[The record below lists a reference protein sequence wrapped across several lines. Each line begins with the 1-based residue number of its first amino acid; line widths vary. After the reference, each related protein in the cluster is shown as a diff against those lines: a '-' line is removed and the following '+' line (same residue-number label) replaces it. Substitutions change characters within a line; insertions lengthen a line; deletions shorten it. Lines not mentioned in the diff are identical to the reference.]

1 MRNVRA
7 TSNFLNS
14 ASRDVNSPTPGNSD
28 IFFFSRSY
36 ELVCISNAPLN
47 NLWVC
52 LSFEGF
58 TVSRNPDGQENH
70 ACFVFVVF
78 LREIF
83 LTYFYTDILFCIS
96 HLGEENVSFCFLLNV
111 RLLIKEGRSFWIVV
125 FRDLNLK

>member
-7 TSNFLNS
+7 TSTFLTS
-14 ASRDVNSPTPGNSD
+14 ASRDVNVLTPGNSD

-78 LREIF
+78 FTRDLPHIF
-83 LTYFYTDILFCIS
+83 LHGDLIL
-96 HLGEENVSFCFLLNV
+96 HKSF
-111 RLLIKEGRSFWIVV
+111 R
-125 FRDLNLK
+125 

>member
-1 MRNVRA
+1 MHNVRA
-7 TSNFLNS
+7 TSNFLDS
-14 ASRDVNSPTPGNSD
+14 ASRDVNSLTPGNSD

-70 ACFVFVVF
+70 SCFVFVVF

-83 LTYFYTDILFCIS
+83 LTYFYTEILFCIS
-96 HLGEENVSFCFLLNV
+96 HLGEGNVSFCFLLNV
-111 RLLIKEGRSFWIVV
+111 RLLIKGGRSF
-125 FRDLNLK
+125 